1 MKSEEKLLVE
11 ICCGTSCYI
20 LGGKELLAFSEICE
34 KEFAEQVEL
43 RAVPCLD
50 ACSTDNLG
58 AAPFVRINGVVVGGM
73 TPQKLRATI
82 EMALEGG
89 IRK

>member
-20 LGGKELLAFSEICE
+20 LGGKALLDLIETGPDTFGDRVAY
-34 KEFAEQVEL
+34 

-58 AAPFVRINGVVVGGM
+58 EAPFVRIQGVIIGGM
-73 TPQKLRATI
+73 TLLKLRATI
-82 EMALEGG
+82 ELALEGM
-89 IRK
+89 KTK